1 MLYLGLTKSGQRR
14 GAAEAITIDCCLVAR
29 LLAVWQLKTQP
40 GDNLVPSPGRFRK
53 TFNDMLAGLG
63 IEDVGYKPH
72 SLRRGGASYDYRQ
85 HGVVS
90 RTTLRGR
97 WNSAKTARIYITDA
111 MAVLAAV
118 KLPFDIDHR
127 HALLEEALL
136 LRLRSTA

>member
-1 MLYLGLTKSGQRR
+1 
-14 GAAEAITIDCCLVAR
+14 
-29 LLAVWQLKTQP
+29 
-40 GDNLVPSPGRFRK
+40 
-53 TFNDMLAGLG
+53 MLAGLG
-63 IEDVGYKPH
+63 IADVGYKPY
-72 SLRRGGASYDYRQ
+72 SLRRGGASFDYRQ

-118 KLPFDIDHR
+118 KLPPQLDHH
-127 HALLEEALL
+127 HASLEAALL